1 MHRTCL
7 VPGNLSQWIMLTSVM
22 STQAWDLEQSQ
33 LVVISEAVSV
43 GTECL
48 RWKPWALDCDV
59 DQWLNNVFF
68 FQLRWNQRGLVDGAF
83 LWRRSNNV
91 PGLLP
96 SPEGPGC
103 WGAWGW
109 RTTGRQCREPD
120 GVRAGSQSGTHPKGT
135 WLRRPYQG
143 VPSSVS
149 MTKSRNTTVVQ
160 LVCGGYLHTPTFAV
174 LGQCRHIP
182 GHQEKD

>member
-1 MHRTCL
+1 MSL
-7 VPGNLSQWIMLTSVM
+7 VCCQAQKAPAAGGRGAGEQRAGSVESPTG
-22 STQAWDLEQSQ
+22 STL
-33 LVVISEAVSV
+33 
-43 GTECL
+43 
-48 RWKPWALDCDV
+48 
-59 DQWLNNVFF
+59 
-68 FQLRWNQRGLVDGAF
+68 
-83 LWRRSNNV
+83 
-91 PGLLP
+91 
-96 SPEGPGC
+96 
-103 WGAWGW
+103 
-109 RTTGRQCREPD
+109 
-120 GVRAGSQSGTHPKGT
+120 GSQSGTHPKGT

>member
-1 MHRTCL
+1 MEGCRHPGPVGVLPPAWTASQVSATRGPGGGRSALCPLSPGPL
-7 VPGNLSQWIMLTSVM
+7 VIRCRPQNCSLTSD
-22 STQAWDLEQSQ
+22 SQASDSG
-33 LVVISEAVSV
+33 S
-43 GTECL
+43 
-48 RWKPWALDCDV
+48 K
-59 DQWLNNVFF
+59 
-68 FQLRWNQRGLVDGAF
+68 
-83 LWRRSNNV
+83 
-91 PGLLP
+91 
-96 SPEGPGC
+96 PGC
-103 WGAWGW
+103 WGEWGW

-120 GVRAGSQSGTHPKGT
+120 GVHAGSQSGTHPKGT

-160 LVCGGYLHTPTFAV
+160 LVCGRYLHTPTFAV